1 MITVITGMV
10 SFSVYTLLIVG
21 FMFHYYGK
29 IFPKVILIL
38 CSAAILLLGFFAIYI
53 PFSKGY
59 SYAFDIIVYVTFG
72 YFSRGKLGDR

>member
-1 MITVITGMV
+1 MITGMV
-10 SFSVYTLLIVG
+10 PFCGYT
-21 FMFHYYGK
+21 
-29 IFPKVILIL
+29 ILIAGSI
-38 CSAAILLLGFFAIYI
+38 CVAPQFSYWDFFAIYI